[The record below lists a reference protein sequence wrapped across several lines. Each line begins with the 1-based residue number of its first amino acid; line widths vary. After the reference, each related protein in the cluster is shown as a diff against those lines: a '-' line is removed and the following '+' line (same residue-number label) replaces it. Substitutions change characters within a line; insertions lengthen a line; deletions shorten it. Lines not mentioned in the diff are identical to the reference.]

1 MQELEGGRGPHDDSI
16 RFRTNRGEETY
27 SQGNTRYRGLYNG
40 YNIDYDRTQSNTE
53 RGEDGRC
60 RGFRAGRERYRV
72 SRGALHVEI

>member
-40 YNIDYDRTQSNTE
+40 YNIDYDRTHGSGLQDTDSWGGPNTTH
-53 RGEDGRC
+53 GR
-60 RGFRAGRERYRV
+60 A
-72 SRGALHVEI
+72 A